1 MTTNATESN
10 ACSSGSGATVILKG
24 SSSNVT
30 LIRNKP
36 KVSTEQTEEQP
47 KIVGKHKNYFECD
60 ECKNGFSMCLNGFEL
75 VDMRALIDLS
85 SFRSSTR
92 FGPTH

>member
-1 MTTNATESN
+1 MAANASGTNAL
-10 ACSSGSGATVILKG
+10 SSVATVTLKG

-36 KVSTEQTEEQP
+36 KNCTEQTEEQP

-60 ECKNGFSMCLNGFEL
+60 ECKNGFSMWLSCFE
-75 VDMRALIDLS
+75 MIDIQV
-85 SFRSSTR
+85 
-92 FGPTH
+92 H